1 MEIVRTT
8 STAENAIS
16 VLATTPNFDF
26 FIDLSLSSV
35 EVHQQSHLEVA
46 GEQRLTTVVSRSTGT
61 AYVCSS
67 GTDWER
73 DWELRGT
80 ALISRRGRYEYISGS
95 KSEITVG
102 SGQYHLAVAGGC
114 AAMRDSP
121 HTDLKCYAPTRY
133 REVVLTRPKYVRY
146 PNKKSDVMFFEY

>member
-1 MEIVRTT
+1 MVAVVMEIVRTT

-73 DWELRGT
+73 DWSYEV
-80 ALISRRGRYEYISGS
+80 RRL
-95 KSEITVG
+95 
-102 SGQYHLAVAGGC
+102 YHGGDG
-114 AAMRDSP
+114 MNIF
-121 HTDLKCYAPTRY
+121 L
-133 REVVLTRPKYVRY
+133 VR
-146 PNKKSDVMFFEY
+146 S